1 MVCGFLF
8 FEKDTLSM
16 MANLYKCLHYHQP
29 IDIREVVGT
38 AVLTLHLPCLF
49 ILPLHSQAQRLQAIA
64 MIDGIE
70 SLHQLGTPRT
80 ILNRIEE
87 VGLIRMKRFDVTHDD
102 TRLLISDAIMV
113 YRCQDRQCRLGNLHR
128 IRSRRN

>member
-29 IDIREVVGT
+29 IDIREVVGA
-38 AVLTLHLPCLF
+38 AVLALHLPRLLL
-49 ILPLHSQAQRLQAIA
+49 LPLHCQPQRLQAIA

-70 SLHQLGTPRT
+70 SLHQLGTLRT
-80 ILNRIEE
+80 ILDRIEE
-87 VGLIRMKRFDVTHDD
+87 VGLERMKRLDVTHDN
-102 TRLLISDAIMV
+102 TRLLVLDALTV
-113 YRCQDRQCRLGNLHR
+113 NL
-128 IRSRRN
+128 SEA